1 MSDVVSKSL
10 KRLNNIIS
18 ETDALYHEASFR
30 LGISDSACMILYSIC
45 LSGRSCP
52 LSRIVKSTGL
62 NKQTVNSALRK
73 LEKDGMVY
81 LEAADGRSKIVCL
94 TDDGVLL
101 ASRTAGKIIEIENEI
116 LSSWP
121 EEDIRR
127 YFELSERFLEDLGRK
142 MAELRNQ

>member
-1 MSDVVSKSL
+1 MSNAVSKSL
-10 KRLNNIIS
+10 KRLNHIIS

-30 LGISDSACMILYSIC
+30 LGISYSACMILYSIC

-52 LSRIVKSTGL
+52 LGRIVKSSGL

-73 LEKDGMVY
+73 LEKAGIVY

-101 ASRTAGKIIEIENEI
+101 ASRTAEKIIEIENEI

-121 EEDIRR
+121 EDDILR